1 MSKHQ
6 SLAGS
11 TDRDKRP
18 ALIFVWEQFAPYH
31 IDRIEAVAR
40 YFAGRF
46 AVVGIEVSASSSTYA
61 WKPAPSSGVFER
73 HTLFTGV
80 QVESIPWP
88 RKLARTL
95 AVIRRYPARAVFL
108 CNQDQ
113 KEILSALVLL
123 RLRGVP
129 SYALLDAKF
138 DDRPRHVAQ
147 EFLKPAV
154 FRLFSGGIAGGE
166 RHVAYYR
173 FLGLPERWLAPGYS
187 AVSTERVRGE
197 ADTDLA
203 PAGLAHAERD
213 FVLVAR
219 FVAKKDIA
227 TAIRAYARFRGVRP
241 HSTRKLVLCGSG
253 ATEAALRDL
262 AERSGVADGV
272 VFAGFLDSAA
282 VSRTV
287 ARALALVLPSL
298 QEPWGLVV
306 NEAVS
311 LNIPVLCTENVGA
324 RDTLV
329 RNGVNGFVVEPGNDE
344 GLARFMGLLSDD
356 AALWREMSLACAR
369 FAPLA
374 DAPAFAA
381 GVAKLLGLAPTQ
393 EASAEAA

>member
-1 MSKHQ
+1 MKSPE
-6 SLAGS
+6 LVANA
-11 TDRDKRP
+11 TDRRARP

-31 IDRIEAVAR
+31 VDRIEAVAR
-40 YFAGRF
+40 AFGDRF
-46 AVVGIEVSASSSTYA
+46 IIVGIEVSGSSSTYA
-61 WKPAPSSGVFER
+61 WKPAPSSSVFER
-73 HTLFTGV
+73 HTLFSGV
-80 QVESIPWP
+80 QVETIAW
-88 RKLARTL
+88 RQKLRRSL
-95 AVIRRYPARAVFL
+95 AVINQYRARAVFL

-129 SYALLDAKF
+129 TYALLDAKF

-147 EFLKPAV
+147 EFLKPLV

-187 AVSTERVRGE
+187 SVSADRVRAE
-197 ADTDLA
+197 SETDLA
-203 PAGLAHAERD
+203 PGGLPHADRD

-227 TAIRAYARFRGVRP
+227 TAIRAYARFRAVRP
-241 HSTRKLVLCGSG
+241 DSTRKLVLCGSG

-262 AERSGVADGV
+262 AEQSGVAEGV
-272 VFAGFLDSAA
+272 VFAGFLDAAA

-287 ARALALVLPSL
+287 ARALALILPSL

-329 RNGVNGFVVEPGNDE
+329 RTGVNGFIVEAGNDE
-344 GLARFMGLLSDD
+344 GLARFMGLLADD
-356 AALWREMSLACAR
+356 AALWHDMSLACAR

-374 DAPAFAA
+374 DGPAFAD
-381 GVAKLLGLAPTQ
+381 GVAKLLG
-393 EASAEAA
+393 EALNPVVQAA